1 MQCPVKRI
9 EYYITLKGIAA
20 LWEGQK
26 CPSQKG
32 EKMKLII
39 DIPEEEYELKK
50 ELSKIP
56 NLYESDCFN
65 IDRAIANGTPVT
77 DLDEEEA

>member
-1 MQCPVKRI
+1 MSFPGR
-9 EYYITLKGIAA
+9 G
-20 LWEGQK
+20 
-26 CPSQKG
+26 
-32 EKMKLII
+32 KMKLLIE
-39 DIPEEEYELKK
+39 IPEKEYELKK

-65 IDRAIANGTPVT
+65 IDRAIANGTPVI